1 MESLVSQI
9 QNAGKDTTSAMQSQT
24 KSMTYEE
31 TPKKKTMCEYFRD
44 QIMDEFE
51 GSKDYLTKA
60 IEMKENKPKWAC
72 KFYKMAEMEIEHANC
87 LNNMFISMGDSE
99 EPCHDS
105 IYREILEA
113 YTKYMTEIGAMER
126 MYKS

>member
-9 QNAGKDTTSAMQSQT
+9 QNAGKETMPESKIQT
-24 KSMTYEE
+24 KSMTD
-31 TPKKKTMCEYFRD
+31 KKKTMCEYFRD
-44 QIMDEFE
+44 QIIDEFE
-51 GSKDYLTKA
+51 GAKDYLTKA
-60 IEMKENKPKWAC
+60 IEMKESKPKWAC

-87 LNNMFISMGDSE
+87 LNKMFINMGDSE

-113 YTKYMTEIGAMER
+113 YTKYMTEISAMER